1 MNHSNSSKVNVSFVL
16 KSFVPLIKL
25 VKTILAISFS
35 ETPLE
40 LQYEYSPS
48 KLNSKILF
56 LISSLCSGL
65 KLNLAP
71 NLLKSNKS
79 IKLSAIYSFL
89 STVCLEKSSKKCLA
103 TNTLIASFG

>member
-25 VKTILAISFS
+25 VKTILDSSFS

-65 KLNLAP
+65 KLNLTP

-79 IKLSAIYSFL
+79 IKLSAIYPFL